1 MTALVNNL
9 SNLGRRI
16 DRGIMAPLGKG
27 VGKVDPALGA
37 VIGKSDLAAQ
47 NAVAGKPGNNRNY
60 YGEGPIA
67 PPTAPTQ
74 DTAANA
80 ALQQQDILRRRRGVY
95 ANIFAGGAAPTPTT
109 GSKSSLGT

>member
-1 MTALVNNL
+1 MNNI

-16 DRGIMAPLGKG
+16 DRGVLGPVGSK
-27 VGKVDPALGA
+27 VGKFDPAMGA
-37 VIGKSDLAAQ
+37 VLKADIGAQ
-47 NAVAGKPGNNRNY
+47 NAVMGKPGNNRNY

-80 ALQQQDILRRRRGVY
+80 SLQQQDLLRRRRGVF

-109 GSKSSLGT
+109 ATKSTLGS